1 MSYDRHF
8 LFLWDCVCAT
18 ADSTVEA
25 RYMQRLEFK
34 TISPKGT
41 IVCHIVLYRAV
52 SCRVVSYRIVSIST
66 LRIFLRSS
74 FLGWPGFVRT
84 TAAARLAC
92 WRNSGPPSSSP
103 ASTAPFPAT
112 PTSTST
118 SCRPWLTW
126 STSTGGTWWWPPSP
140 LLTTGTQTARE
151 AKRHEAEGSK
161 CG

>member
-52 SCRVVSYRIVSIST
+52 SCRVVSYRFHLNAAYLPQVVFPRVARVCKDDRGGSPRVLEKQWT
-66 LRIFLRSS
+66 S
-74 FLGWPGFVRT
+74 FLKSRLNCSIPGDSHFYFNILQAVTDVIHINGRDVVMAT
-84 TAAARLAC
+84 F
-92 WRNSGPPSSSP
+92 
-103 ASTAPFPAT
+103 STPYNRY
-112 PTSTST
+112 SDSKG
-118 SCRPWLTW
+118 S
-126 STSTGGTWWWPPSP
+126 
-140 LLTTGTQTARE
+140 QTA
-151 AKRHEAEGSK
+151 
-161 CG
+161 